1 MNNSSNLMFFKVLGS
16 LIIKYITHCFQ
27 VIYWILQAINFF
39 IFRIKIRIVF
49 TYKDVFIVKGG
60 TRREHV
66 YHHLVNTY
74 NLLKTRSDAVIRKC
88 SHSLQREPRIIVRD
102 KDYPSSAA
110 KEISSHL
117 LIHRFDL
124 MVKLEVVV

>member
-1 MNNSSNLMFFKVLGS
+1 MFFKVLGS
-16 LIIKYITHCFQ
+16 LIIKYITRCFQ

-88 SHSLQREPRIIVRD
+88 SHSLQREPRSNERD

-110 KEISSHL
+110 KETPSHL

>member
-1 MNNSSNLMFFKVLGS
+1 MNNSSNLMFFKALGS
-16 LIIKYITHCFQ
+16 LIIKQMFSYIQ
-27 VIYWILQAINFF
+27 VIYLISHVINFF
-39 IFRIKIRIVF
+39 IFRIKIRIVL

-66 YHHLVNTY
+66 CHHLVNTY

-110 KEISSHL
+110 KETPSPL

-124 MVKLEVVV
+124 MVKLEV